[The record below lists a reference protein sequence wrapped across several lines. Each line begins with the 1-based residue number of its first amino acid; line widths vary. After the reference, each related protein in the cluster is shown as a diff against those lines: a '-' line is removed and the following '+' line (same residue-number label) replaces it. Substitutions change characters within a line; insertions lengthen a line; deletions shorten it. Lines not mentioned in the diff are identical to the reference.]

1 MATQKIFLSAG
12 EASGDHYGSLL
23 IGALRRLAPQAEFFG
38 LGGPQME
45 RAGQRR
51 IIRAEDV
58 AVMGFTE
65 VAAHLP
71 RIYAR
76 YRKLT
81 ASLRRER
88 PGLAILIDFP
98 DVNLRLA
105 EQLHRIHTPVV
116 YFVSPQLWA
125 WKQRRIARVKR
136 FVDRMLVIFPFE
148 ESFYRERGI
157 AADFVGHPLAEMEPP
172 RIAREAFARE
182 NRLDS
187 SKPWIG
193 LLPGSRKKELQA
205 NLPPML
211 EAAHQLGSKYEFLL
225 PVAPTLQVSDAEA
238 ALPRSLR
245 DATRLSGMRQAPS
258 QPVVRLVHDARAAL
272 FHARASVVAS
282 GTATVE
288 AAILGNP
295 FLVVYRVSPLT
306 YAVVRRMIDVPHVG
320 MVNLIAGSRIVPE
333 LIQSGFT
340 ASNIVHNL
348 EPLLEEGPARATM
361 QSDLKAVAAALRRG
375 SSLTDR
381 TAIERAADIA
391 LGLVDE
397 PERSELS
404 VAPVEERPCP

>member
-1 MATQKIFLSAG
+1 MASQKIFLSAG

-23 IGALRRLAPQAEFFG
+23 IEALRRLAPQAEFFG

-58 AVMGFTE
+58 AVMGVTE
-65 VAAHLP
+65 VVAHLP
-71 RIYAR
+71 HIYAQ

-88 PGLAILIDFP
+88 PSLAILIDFP
-98 DVNLRLA
+98 DINLRLA
-105 EQLHRIHTPVV
+105 EQLHRIGTPVV

-157 AADFVGHPLAEMEPP
+157 AADFVGHPLAEMEAP
-172 RIAREAFARE
+172 RITREAFARE

-193 LLPGSRKKELQA
+193 LLPGSRRKELQA

-211 EAAHQLGSKYEFLL
+211 EAAHHLGSKYEFLL
-225 PVAPTLQVSDAEA
+225 PVAPTLRDSDAEA
-238 ALPRSLR
+238 ALHSSWRAAAPRPG
-245 DATRLSGMRQAPS
+245 TRQAPS
-258 QPVVRLVHDARAAL
+258 QPAPRLVRDARAAL

-306 YAVVRRMIDVPHVG
+306 YAVAQRLIKVPHVG

-333 LIQSGFT
+333 LIQSEFT

-348 EPLLEEGPARATM
+348 EPLLEEGPVRATM
-361 QSDLKAVAAALRRG
+361 RSDLKAVAAALRRG

-391 LGLVDE
+391 LGLMDE
-397 PERSELS
+397 PVRSELS